1 MKFVIRSVFIA
12 AALCW
17 WQGALCQPFSNEIA
31 AFKKQ
36 DSLQMPPAGKVVFA
50 GSSSFRMWTDV
61 QSYFPQS
68 TIIIRG
74 FGGARLSDLI
84 RYVNETILVYQ
95 PGQVVIYCG
104 ENDIADSAATAGQVL
119 QKVKTLYRLIR
130 AQYKRIPII
139 YVSIKPSP
147 SRWRLHDTMT
157 AANALVRKYLR
168 HRQRARFVNVWNA
181 MLGPDGKPE
190 PSLFREDNLHMNAKG
205 YAIWKKLLEP
215 YLLKD

>member
-1 MKFVIRSVFIA
+1 MIRKFLII

-17 WQGALCQPFSNEIA
+17 GKAVLCQPFAEEIA

-36 DSLQMPPAGKVVFA
+36 DSLQMPPPGKVVFA

-61 QSYFPQS
+61 QAYFPNS
-68 TIIIRG
+68 TIINRG

-84 RYVNETILVYQ
+84 RYVNETILVYR
-95 PGQVVIYCG
+95 PRQVVIYCG
-104 ENDIADSAATAGQVL
+104 ENDIADSAATADMVL
-119 QKVKTLYRLIR
+119 QKVRTLYGLIR
-130 AQYKRIPII
+130 SQFKRIPVI

-147 SRWRLHDTMT
+147 SRWRLHDTMM
-157 AANALVRKYLR
+157 AANDLVRKFLR
-168 HRQRARFVNVWNA
+168 RQKRARFVNVWNS
-181 MLGPDGKPE
+181 MLGPDGKPD
-190 PSLFREDNLHMNAKG
+190 PSLFRDDNLHLNAKG